1 MQGIHIPVL
10 GGAEGLPPLSAVT
23 ISRADPTGLAGRHK
37 YRVVCF
43 ASRRVLKFPCTALAL
58 VNWPREDAM
67 RDIRNDLQERAD
79 LIQDRIKAARA
90 HFERMVEQLRGEHDA
105 RVADLKTSLAMIAK
119 LIEFEQ
125 RLIASAPSDLAPPPS
140 PPEQPPL
147 RRVI

>member
-1 MQGIHIPVL
+1 
-10 GGAEGLPPLSAVT
+10 
-23 ISRADPTGLAGRHK
+23 
-37 YRVVCF
+37 
-43 ASRRVLKFPCTALAL
+43 
-58 VNWPREDAM
+58 M

-140 PPEQPPL
+140 PPEQPPTKTGDIAGVEFTNGKRPGVRCNEKGADRS
-147 RRVI
+147 RRPG